1 LAFGLRQ
8 VGHLPV
14 KLVVKLV
21 KAENRLLL
29 IQQTILS
36 LNIKF

>member
-21 KAENRLLL
+21 KAENRLM
-29 IQQTILS
+29 IVVVQYIL
-36 LNIKF
+36 N